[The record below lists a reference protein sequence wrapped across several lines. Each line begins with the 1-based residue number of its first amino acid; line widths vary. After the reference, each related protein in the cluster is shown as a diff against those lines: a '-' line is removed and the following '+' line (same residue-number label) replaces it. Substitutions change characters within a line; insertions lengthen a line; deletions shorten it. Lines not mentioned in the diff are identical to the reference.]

1 MDIGIGIASAIAVYF
16 IIWWMMFFPVL
27 AMFNRDPVKDSELVS
42 GNERGAPARPR
53 MALKIL
59 ITTVAAAVGFCIL
72 VLVLNSGITLEDIPL
87 PSPPDLDKT

>member
-27 AMFNRDPVKDSELVS
+27 AMFNRDPVDDSELVE

-53 MALKIL
+53 MGLKIL
-59 ITTVAAAVGFCIL
+59 ITTVAAAAGFGL
-72 VLVLNSGITLEDIPL
+72 LLLLLNSGITLDDIPL
-87 PSPPDLDKT
+87 PSPPDID